1 MARRVVLFT
10 DSISFGYDVMGDLHS
25 LGLLHE
31 VYIQLSPVQFR
42 LKRYLKDL
50 PRLRGIKRRMVGLA
64 DRINRPA
71 RRMSVD
77 ADDAVLEK
85 VGATPFIL
93 FKELRSRV
101 DTEDAIVVV
110 YGTRLAPQWVYK
122 DAFQTIN
129 VHWGLSPYYRGVLCT
144 DWAVLNGDLRNV
156 GFTLHELSSA
166 VDGGQIITQ
175 GRVPVQEGDNI
186 GSITTRL
193 HYMAKSALL
202 KAVAAAADD
211 HNLSSVPQ
219 DLSVGRNYRGIDW
232 SIGTS
237 LRLSRLLPVS
247 EKALI
252 ASGPELPIHE
262 SAELNADFQRV

>member
-10 DSISFGYDVMGDLHS
+10 DSIAFGYDVIGDLHAK
-25 LGLLHE
+25 GLLHE
-31 VYIQLSPVQFR
+31 VYVQLSPVQFR

-77 ADDAVLEK
+77 AGEAVLEK
-85 VGATPFIL
+85 VRATPFIQ

-101 DTEDAIVVV
+101 NTEDAIVVV

-122 DAFQTIN
+122 DAFQSIN

-156 GFTLHELSSA
+156 GFTLHELSNA

-202 KAVAAAADD
+202 KAVAAAD
-211 HNLSSVPQ
+211 NKRLCSVAQ
-219 DLSVGRNYRGIDW
+219 DLSMGRNYRGRDW

-237 LRLSRLLPVS
+237 LKLSRLLPVS
-247 EKALI
+247 EKALS
-252 ASGPELPIHE
+252 ASEPELPIHE

>member
-1 MARRVVLFT
+1 V
-10 DSISFGYDVMGDLHS
+10 ISDLHAQRT
-25 LGLLHE
+25 LDE

-64 DRINRPA
+64 DRINRPS

-77 ADDAVLEK
+77 ADEAILTK
-85 VGATPFIL
+85 VGATPFIM
-93 FKELRSRV
+93 FRELRSRV
-101 DTEDAIVVV
+101 NTEDAIVVI
-110 YGTRLAPQWVYK
+110 YGTRLAPRWVYK

-129 VHWGLSPYYRGVLCT
+129 VHWGLSPHYRGVLCT

-156 GFTLHELSSA
+156 GFTLHELSSD

-193 HYMAKSALL
+193 HYMAKSSLL
-202 KAVAAAADD
+202 KAVASA
-211 HNLSSVPQ
+211 NGEQLSTVAQ
-219 DLSVGRNYRGIDW
+219 DLFKGRNYRGQDW
-232 SIGTS
+232 SIATS
-237 LRLSRLLPVS
+237 LRLSRLQPVS
-247 EKALI
+247 GKALA

>member
-1 MARRVVLFT
+1 MLFT

-25 LGLLHE
+25 LGLLNE
-31 VYIQLSPVQFR
+31 VYVQLSPVQFR

-77 ADDAVLEK
+77 AGEAVLEQ

-93 FKELRSRV
+93 FKELRSSV
-101 DTEDAIVVV
+101 DTADAIVVV

-122 DAFQTIN
+122 DAYQSIN

-156 GFTLHELSSA
+156 GFTLHELSNA

-202 KAVAAAADD
+202 KAVAAADD
-211 HNLSSVPQ
+211 EKLSSVAQ
-219 DLSVGRNYRGIDW
+219 DLSMGRNYRGLDW
-232 SIGTS
+232 SMGTS
-237 LRLSRLLPVS
+237 LKLSRLLPVS
-247 EKALI
+247 AKALA

-262 SAELNADFQRV
+262 STELNADFQRV